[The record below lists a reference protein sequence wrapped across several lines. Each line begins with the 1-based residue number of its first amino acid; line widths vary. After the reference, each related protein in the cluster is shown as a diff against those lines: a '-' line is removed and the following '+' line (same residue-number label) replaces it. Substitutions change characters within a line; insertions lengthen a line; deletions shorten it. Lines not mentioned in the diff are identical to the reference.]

1 MDISEK
7 FVGTKQEFVK
17 FVMEVVGGL
26 RGGSLNIENQEVQI
40 PDDVE
45 VEYKI
50 KYDEDEEECKLALK
64 VSWPKDEA

>member
-7 FVGTKQEFVK
+7 FAGSKQDFVK

-26 RGGSLNIENQEVQI
+26 RSGSLNIESQEVVI

-50 KYDEDEEECKLALK
+50 KFDEDEEESKLAIK
-64 VSWPKDEA
+64 VSWPKE

>member
-7 FVGTKQEFVK
+7 FAGSKQDFVK
-17 FVMEVVGGL
+17 FVMEVAGGL
-26 RGGSLNIENQEVQI
+26 RSGGLNIESQEVVI

-50 KYDEDEEECKLALK
+50 KFDEDEEECKLALK
-64 VSWPKDEA
+64 VSWPKE